1 MYAVDNGEFVRST
14 VQRFYNSTVEGAC
27 VPDQDT
33 AQAIRNNAPNLAKCA
48 AVQLNVLAD
57 CIT

>member
-1 MYAVDNGEFVRST
+1 VRST
-14 VQRFYNSTVEGAC
+14 VQRFYKSTVEGAC

-33 AQAIRNNAPNLAKCA
+33 AQAIRNNAPNLANCA